1 MPYIDVHTN
10 TELPREKTEALKSEI
25 ARVLADSF
33 PGKTE
38 NWLMLRFNGGEDMF
52 FGGSAAPCAM
62 IDVFIF
68 GAQAKKNY
76 DKMTAAVTELIAEE
90 CAIPAERIYVKYT
103 ECDKWGW
110 NGGNF

>member
-10 TELPREKTEALKSEI
+10 TELPREMAETLKSEI
-25 ARVLADSF
+25 ARVLSDSF

-38 NWLMLRFNGGEDMF
+38 NWLMLRFSGGEEMY

-76 DKMTAAVTELIAEE
+76 DAMTSGVTRQGLSNTSA
-90 CAIPAERIYVKYT
+90 P
-103 ECDKWGW
+103 
-110 NGGNF
+110 